1 MAPQKLK
8 VNMLGVESGKEL
20 AGIPVGDESAEDRV
34 LALLGG
40 GAAEDAYQG
49 WGSTFF
55 HDSLDFVSATASPA
69 GRTVFRLTVLPSHCN
84 RLGNLHGG
92 CTATVFDICTSTA
105 LAPIAKPGYWQYAG
119 VSRGLSVTYLKPVPV
134 GEKVLVDSE
143 VVSAGKR
150 MCVLRGT
157 MRRESDGEVLALCE
171 HGKVSIDPPVSKI

>member
-1 MAPQKLK
+1 LYSVTAYHHSL
-8 VNMLGVESGKEL
+8 VTTFY
-20 AGIPVGDESAEDRV
+20 
-34 LALLGG
+34 LLTIL
-40 GAAEDAYQG
+40 QG

-69 GRTVFRLTVLPSHCN
+69 GRTVFRFTVLPSHCN
-84 RLGNLHGG
+84 RLNNLHGG
-92 CTATVFDICTSTA
+92 CTATIFDICTSTA

-119 VSRGLSVTYLKPVPV
+119 VSRGLSVTYLKPVPE
-134 GEKVLVDSE
+134 GEKVLVESE